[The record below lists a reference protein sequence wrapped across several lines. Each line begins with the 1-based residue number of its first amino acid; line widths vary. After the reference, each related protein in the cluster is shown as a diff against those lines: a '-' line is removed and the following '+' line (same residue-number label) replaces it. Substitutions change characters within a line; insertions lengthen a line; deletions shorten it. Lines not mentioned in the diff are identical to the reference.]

1 MTSIGV
7 RAFSRCMNLITI
19 SLKSCTEFGDDS
31 FKDCVYIDGGV
42 RKTHLTDV
50 YCNSVPISYISINAS
65 RIGFPSG
72 CTCHCSDGNYK
83 IP

>member
-1 MTSIGV
+1 
-7 RAFSRCMNLITI
+7 MNLTTI

-31 FKDCVYIDGGV
+31 FKDCVYTDGGV

-50 YCNSVPISYISINAS
+50 YCSSVPISYISINAS